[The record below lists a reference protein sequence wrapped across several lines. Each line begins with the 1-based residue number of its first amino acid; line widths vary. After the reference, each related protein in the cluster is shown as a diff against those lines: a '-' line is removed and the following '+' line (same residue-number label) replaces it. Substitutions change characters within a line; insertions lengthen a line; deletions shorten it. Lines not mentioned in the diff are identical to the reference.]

1 MKLSVRDA
9 ARLLG
14 LSETTIYRW
23 VDQGDIPC
31 SMIQHRPLF
40 HRAELLE
47 WALLEGLPV
56 SPGLFELGARTV
68 PLADALARGGV
79 QRVATLDELAA
90 LAGSNAD
97 RELLRAQL
105 ATRARVM
112 FAAIGDELAIPQVRS
127 PIVAPGAAPRVTLC
141 AFEHGQVLD
150 DEPSSRVFVIVAPTV
165 HDHLELLSRL
175 SFALHDQAFRAAAIG
190 AEAGAL
196 VEEARRLER
205 EASREASRE
214 EAP

>member
-14 LSETTIYRW
+14 QSETTIYRW

-68 PLADALARGGV
+68 PLADALERGGV
-79 QRVATLDELAA
+79 QRLAA
-90 LAGSNAD
+90 LEEVAGLAGSAAD

-112 FAAIGDELAIPQVRS
+112 FAAIGDGLAIPQVRS
-127 PIVAPGAAPRVTLC
+127 PIVAPGTPPRVMLC
-141 AFEHGQVLD
+141 AFEQGQVLD
-150 DEPSSRVFVIVAPTV
+150 GEPSSRVFVIVAPTV

-175 SFALHDQAFRAAAIG
+175 SFALHDDAFRAAVTG
-190 AEAGAL
+190 ADAAAL
-196 VEEARRLER
+196 VAEARRLER
-205 EASREASRE
+205 EASREV
-214 EAP
+214 AP

>member
-68 PLADALARGGV
+68 PLADALERGGV
-79 QRVATLDELAA
+79 QRLAA
-90 LAGSNAD
+90 LEDVAGLAGSAAD

-112 FAAIGDELAIPQVRS
+112 FATIGDGLAIPQVRS
-127 PIVAPGAAPRVTLC
+127 PIVAPGAPPRVMLC

-150 DEPSSRVFVIVAPTV
+150 GEPSSRVFVIVAPTV

-175 SFALHDQAFRAAAIG
+175 SFALHDDAFRAAVTG

-196 VEEARRLER
+196 VAEARRLER
-205 EASREASRE
+205 EASGEA
-214 EAP
+214 AP